1 MKKTVLERVRECS
14 RNVPLLLLLIEF
26 KLSDLVNKSVC
37 FNEKVS
43 GMNIVSKVNFKRMLK
58 YYL

>member
-1 MKKTVLERVRECS
+1 MKKTVLERLRECS

-43 GMNIVSKVNFKRMLK
+43 GINIVSKVNFKRM
-58 YYL
+58 